1 MKSIRVVAAIIK
13 DKDKILATKR
23 SYGEFKGGW
32 EFPGGKIEEGE
43 DKKTALIR
51 EIKEEL
57 NANIE
62 IDSYFATIDYTYPNF
77 HMIMDCYICNIDDF
91 VINEEIHD
99 EAKWLTKDELDSVN
113 WLAADEKI
121 VNKLKIYLSSKI
133 AVSACLLGDNCRY
146 NGKNNYN
153 KEIEHLLKD
162 KEVYRICP
170 EILTG
175 LSIPRKPVEI
185 KDNKVIT
192 QDNED
197 MTEIF
202 LHGVDMAWE
211 KLKDKNI
218 DLAIL
223 KASSPTCGSKTIYDG
238 TFSHTLVEGNGLFA
252 KLLKDNKIMVISEKD
267 IE

>member
-133 AVSACLLGDNCRY
+133 AVSACLLGDNCKY

-153 KEIEHLLKD
+153 EEIEHLLKD
-162 KEVYRICP
+162 KEVYKICP

-223 KASSPTCGSKTIYDG
+223 KANSPTCGSKTIYDG
-238 TFSHTLVEGNGLFA
+238 TFSHALVE
-252 KLLKDNKIMVISEKD
+252 
-267 IE
+267 

>member
-1 MKSIRVVAAIIK
+1 M
-13 DKDKILATKR
+13 
-23 SYGEFKGGW
+23 
-32 EFPGGKIEEGE
+32 
-43 DKKTALIR
+43 
-51 EIKEEL
+51 
-57 NANIE
+57 
-62 IDSYFATIDYTYPNF
+62 
-77 HMIMDCYICNIDDF
+77 
-91 VINEEIHD
+91 
-99 EAKWLTKDELDSVN
+99 N

-153 KEIEHLLKD
+153 EEIEHLLKD

-223 KASSPTCGSKTIYDG
+223 KANSPTCGSKTIYDG

>member
-1 MKSIRVVAAIIK
+1 M
-13 DKDKILATKR
+13 
-23 SYGEFKGGW
+23 
-32 EFPGGKIEEGE
+32 
-43 DKKTALIR
+43 
-51 EIKEEL
+51 
-57 NANIE
+57 
-62 IDSYFATIDYTYPNF
+62 
-77 HMIMDCYICNIDDF
+77 
-91 VINEEIHD
+91 
-99 EAKWLTKDELDSVN
+99 
-113 WLAADEKI
+113 
-121 VNKLKIYLSSKI
+121 
-133 AVSACLLGDNCRY
+133 
-146 NGKNNYN
+146 
-153 KEIEHLLKD
+153 LKD
-162 KEVYRICP
+162 KEVYKICP
-170 EILTG
+170 EVLTG

-223 KASSPTCGSKTIYDG
+223 KANSPTCGSKTIYDG

>member
-1 MKSIRVVAAIIK
+1 
-13 DKDKILATKR
+13 
-23 SYGEFKGGW
+23 
-32 EFPGGKIEEGE
+32 
-43 DKKTALIR
+43 
-51 EIKEEL
+51 
-57 NANIE
+57 
-62 IDSYFATIDYTYPNF
+62 
-77 HMIMDCYICNIDDF
+77 MIMDCYICNIDDF

-133 AVSACLLGDNCRY
+133 ALSACLLGDNCKY

-153 KEIEHLLKD
+153 EEIEHLLKD
-162 KEVYRICP
+162 KEVYKICP

-202 LHGVDMAWE
+202 LHGVDKAWE

-223 KASSPTCGSKTIYDG
+223 KANSPTCGSKTIYDG

>member
-1 MKSIRVVAAIIK
+1 
-13 DKDKILATKR
+13 
-23 SYGEFKGGW
+23 
-32 EFPGGKIEEGE
+32 
-43 DKKTALIR
+43 
-51 EIKEEL
+51 
-57 NANIE
+57 
-62 IDSYFATIDYTYPNF
+62 
-77 HMIMDCYICNIDDF
+77 MIMDCYICNIDDF

-133 AVSACLLGDNCRY
+133 VVSACLLGDNCKY

-153 KEIEHLLKD
+153 EEIEHLLKD
-162 KEVYRICP
+162 KEVYKICP

-202 LHGVDMAWE
+202 LHGVDMAWK

-223 KASSPTCGSKTIYDG
+223 KANSPTCGSKTIYDG